1 MPTRLLHD
9 LLIRSCAPLRSTSR
23 LKGACT
29 MYVLQNGAI
38 VVSAVAALVLF
49 LTGIQ
54 QGPQFGLLVR
64 SATLV
69 HILLCWAASN
79 LLMSGGDDLC
89 AYNLAQ
95 TIGAM
100 LTRFRV
106 SVHGS

>member
-1 MPTRLLHD
+1 
-9 LLIRSCAPLRSTSR
+9 
-23 LKGACT
+23 

-54 QGPQFGLLVR
+54 EGPQFGLLVR

-69 HILLCWAASN
+69 HILLCRAAYN

-95 TIGAM
+95 TIGCNAHKVQTKCSWVVKHDRPAT
-100 LTRFRV
+100 L
-106 SVHGS
+106 SLNLHQCQQI